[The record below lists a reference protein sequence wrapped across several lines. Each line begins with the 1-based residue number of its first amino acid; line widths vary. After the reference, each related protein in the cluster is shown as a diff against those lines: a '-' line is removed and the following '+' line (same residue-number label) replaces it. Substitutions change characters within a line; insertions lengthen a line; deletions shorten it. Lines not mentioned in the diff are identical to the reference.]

1 MSQEKD
7 KGGRPAIVVDDEL
20 LEKAREYLLHGYT
33 AEEVCPTV
41 CGLAC
46 YLGIS
51 KKSVYNIATR
61 SDQFLHALDAIQ
73 AKQETLLIKNG
84 LSGDFNS
91 TIAKLML
98 SNHGHS
104 DKVGIDHQSTDGS
117 MSPQKM
123 TDAELLAARQQ
134 LEKIYRDEPD
144 QQ

>member
-7 KGGRPAIVVDDEL
+7 KGGRPAIVVDDAL

-46 YLGIS
+46 YLGVS
-51 KKSVYNIATR
+51 KRSIYNLSTR
-61 SDQFLHALDAIQ
+61 SDQFLHTLDAIQ

-104 DKVGIDHQSTDGS
+104 DKVGIDHQSSDGS
-117 MSPQKM
+117 MSPKIVERVIV
-123 TDAELLAARQQ
+123 DANTNA
-134 LEKIYRDEPD
+134 
-144 QQ
+144 